1 MKKRTRT
8 TNNIY
13 KSAAVVTVFSTI
25 EKSLSFFYRI
35 ALTRMIGAEGLGIYQ
50 LCLTVFAVF
59 LTLASSGIPVTV
71 SRLMAKSNA
80 TGDTRGKNAAVTAGI
95 ICTLFITIPAAL
107 ILFLG
112 RNAFSFLF
120 SDERCI
126 QLFIILLPGL
136 ILTSVYAVIRG
147 SFWGNK
153 QFVSYSV
160 IELLEDAVMVVA
172 GIILVYGT
180 STPVEGARMAT
191 FAVLISY
198 VFSFITS
205 LVWYFRCGGKF
216 VNPKKQLKPLISSSA
231 PITAMRTSTSLL
243 NSAVAVILPALLMS
257 ACHLSSSE
265 ALALYG
271 VTMGMAVPLL
281 FIPSSLIGSIA
292 VVVAPELSENYYKKN
307 EKAVKHDVEKTI
319 KAAIFIATMLIPLL
333 TVLGGALSEFL
344 YGNELCGQIVE
355 RCAFILL
362 PMCISMITNTILN
375 SMNCE
380 KYTLI
385 YFCIGAAAMILCV
398 VVLTKYLGVYS
409 YLLGISLNFLLT
421 ATLNLRL
428 LKKKCPQINFMK
440 YAVRAIA
447 VIGAACLFGWFLS
460 GIFARCLSPILQI
473 VVCAPLIL
481 GFTAAALYALEM
493 MSVRPFK
500 RLFSKN

>member
-1 MKKRTRT
+1 MKKRIKS

-13 KSAAVVTVFSTI
+13 KSAAIVTVFSTI

-35 ALTRMIGAEGLGIYQ
+35 ALTRMMGAEGLGIYQ
-50 LCLTVFAVF
+50 ICLTVFSVF

-80 TGDTRGKNAAVTAGI
+80 SGDVRGKNAAVTAGI
-95 ICTLFITIPAAL
+95 ICTLFITIPAAA
-107 ILFLG
+107 IMFLG

-153 QFVSYSV
+153 QFISYSV
-160 IELLEDAVMVVA
+160 IELMEDAVMVVV
-172 GIILVYGT
+172 GIILVHGCT
-180 STPVEGARMAT
+180 NPVDGARMAT
-191 FAVLISY
+191 LAVLISY

-205 LVWYFRCGGKF
+205 LVWYFKRGGKF
-216 VNPKKQLKPLISSSA
+216 ANPKPQLKPLISSSA

-257 ACHLSSSE
+257 ACNLSNSE
-265 ALALYG
+265 AIALYG

-292 VVVAPELSENYYKKN
+292 VVVAPELSENYYKNKAQ
-307 EKAVKHDVEKTI
+307 AVKHDVEKTI
-319 KAAIFIATMLIPLL
+319 KAAIFIATMLIPILA
-333 TVLGGALSEFL
+333 VLGGAISEFL

-385 YFCIGAAAMILCV
+385 YFCIGAAAMILSV
-398 VVLTKYLGVYS
+398 VVLTKYLGIYS
-409 YLLGISLNFLLT
+409 YLLGISLNFALT
-421 ATLNLRL
+421 AALNLRL
-428 LKKKCPQINFMK
+428 LKKKCPNVK
-440 YAVRAIA
+440 YLTYTLRSVAV
-447 VIGAACLFGWFLS
+447 VIVACLFGWLISGLLGRFLS
-460 GIFARCLSPILQI
+460 PLLQI
-473 VVCAPLIL
+473 IVCAPLVI
-481 GFTAAALYALEM
+481 GFTALTLYVLKM
-493 MSVRPFK
+493 FSIRPLK